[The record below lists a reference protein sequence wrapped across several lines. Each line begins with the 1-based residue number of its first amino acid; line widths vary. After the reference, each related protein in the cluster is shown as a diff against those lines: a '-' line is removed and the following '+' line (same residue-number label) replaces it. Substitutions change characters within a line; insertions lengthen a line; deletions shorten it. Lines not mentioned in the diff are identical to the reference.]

1 MKKLILIILVI
12 TFGIALTACSNQ
24 TNIDDKV
31 IVVGATPAPHAEL
44 LALVKDLL
52 EESGYTL
59 EIIEFTDYVLPNT
72 ALANFEL
79 DANFFQHQPYLTQ
92 FNESHDTD
100 LVSAGGIHFEPLGI
114 YAGTQTDLADLP
126 SGTKVAIPN
135 DATNR
140 ARALLLLEAN
150 GLIVLPEGS
159 SLTVTVEDIVANPFN
174 LDIVELEAAGI
185 PARLLDVGL
194 AVINGNYAIEA
205 DITDKRIVSES
216 PDSLAATTFANIV
229 VVRSGDETKPAIL
242 ALIAALQSETIRQ
255 AIAANYP
262 GAVFPVF

>member
-1 MKKLILIILVI
+1 MKKLILSLLIVALSF
-12 TFGIALTACSNQ
+12 TFAACQNK
-24 TNIDDKV
+24 TDIDDST

-44 LALVKDLL
+44 LALVKEALA
-52 EESGYTL
+52 EAGYTL
-59 EIIEFTDYVLPNT
+59 EIVEFTDYVLPNT
-72 ALANFEL
+72 ALAGFEL

-92 FNESHDTD
+92 FNDSHDTD
-100 LVSAGGIHFEPLGI
+100 LVSAGAIHFEPLGI
-114 YAGTQTDLADLP
+114 YAGTQADLAGLP
-126 SGTKVAIPN
+126 AGTKVAIPN

-150 GLIVLPEGS
+150 GLITLPEGS
-159 SLTVTVEDIVANPFN
+159 GLAVTVQDIVANPFN

-205 DITDKRIVSES
+205 GITDKRIVSEAS
-216 PDSLAATTFANIV
+216 DSIAATTFANIV
-229 VVRSGDETKPAIL
+229 VVRRGDESKPAIL
-242 ALIAALQSETIRQ
+242 ALIAALQSEAVRQ
-255 AIAANYP
+255 AILANYP